1 MTIQLPADVEALIRQ
16 KVASGRYPSAEEA
29 LSAAVRLLDVYDR
42 RLLQLQAKIRI
53 GLDELDRGEGREL
66 TPELWD
72 EIDRE
77 ADEALRRGEP
87 PDPDVCP

>member
-1 MTIQLPADVEALIRQ
+1 MTIQLPTDVEALIRQ
-16 KVASGRYPSAEEA
+16 KVARGLYANADEA
-29 LSAAVRLLDVYDR
+29 LAAAVRLLDVYDR
-42 RLLQLQAKIRI
+42 RLLQLRAKIQV
-53 GLDELDRGEGREL
+53 GLDELDRGEVYEL

-72 EIDRE
+72 EINRE